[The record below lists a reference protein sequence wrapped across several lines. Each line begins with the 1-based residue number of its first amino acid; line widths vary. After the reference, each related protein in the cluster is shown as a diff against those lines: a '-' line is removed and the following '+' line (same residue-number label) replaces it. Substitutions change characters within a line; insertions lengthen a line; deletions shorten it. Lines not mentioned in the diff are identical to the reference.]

1 MVGPLDLKEFLA
13 MKKVLLSALLLLPGV
28 AFAQFGDLSKVQVK
42 SQQVAG
48 NVHMLEGAGGNIG
61 VSVGPDGILIVDDQ
75 FAPLV
80 PKIRAALGKLTKGKD
95 KTPEYVLNTH
105 WHFDHTGG
113 NAAFGREGRIVAH
126 RHVRTRLMN
135 GQETLGMKIPPAPK
149 EALPVITYD
158 QGLSLYFNG
167 EEVQVTHLPAGHTDG
182 DSMVYF
188 TASNVLHLG
197 DHLVVDKFPFVD
209 LESGGSVEGFVRNVE
224 RVLRTLPSDV
234 KIIPGHG
241 PLSGREELVRFSAML
256 RDSVELVKGKLAAG
270 KTLEQVKAE
279 GMPEKYK
286 SWGEGFIKTDQWLT
300 TVYNSLSGK
309 NPNAVTQ

>member
-1 MVGPLDLKEFLA
+1 
-13 MKKVLLSALLLLPGV
+13 MKKLLIAALWVVPGV
-28 AFAQFGDLSKVQVK
+28 ASAQFDEATLAKTPVK
-42 SQQVAG
+42 SSPVAG
-48 NVHMLEGAGGNIG
+48 NVHIFEGAGGNIG
-61 VSVGPDGILIVDDQ
+61 VSAGPDGILIVDDQ

-113 NAAFGREGRIVAH
+113 NAIFGREGTIVAH
-126 RHVRTRLMN
+126 KHVRTRLMN
-135 GQETLGMKIPPAPK
+135 GLESAAMGIKIPPAPK

-158 QGLSLYFNG
+158 QGISIFFNG
-167 EEVQVTHLPAGHTDG
+167 EEIQVTHLPSGHTDG

-188 TASNVLHLG
+188 TQSNVLHLG
-197 DHLVVDKFPFVD
+197 DQFTGDKYPFID
-209 LESGGSVEGFVRNVE
+209 LESGGSLEGYLRNVE
-224 RVLRTLPSDV
+224 RVLQTLPAGV

-241 PLSGREELVRFSAML
+241 AVSGRQELETFAQML
-256 RDSVELVKGKLAAG
+256 RDTVELVKGKQAAG

-286 SWGEGFIKTDQWLT
+286 SWGDGFLKPEQWLT
-300 TVYNSLSGK
+300 VAYQSLSGQK
-309 NPNAVTQ
+309 PEPAKKPEEPKK

>member
-1 MVGPLDLKEFLA
+1 MVGCLDLNGVFI
-13 MKKVLLSALLLLPGV
+13 MKKMLLTALLLLPGV
-28 AFAQFGDLSKVQVK
+28 VSAQLDDLSKVQVK
-42 SQQVAG
+42 PLPVAG

-80 PKIRAALGKLTKGKD
+80 PRIRAALGKLTGGKD

-126 RHVRTRLMN
+126 KHVRTRLMN
-135 GQETLGMKIPPAPK
+135 GQDLLGRVIPPAPR

-158 QGLSLYFNG
+158 RGLSLYFNG

-197 DHLVVDKFPFVD
+197 DHFFVDRFPFVD
-209 LESGGSVEGFVRNVE
+209 VSSGGSLEGYMRNVE
-224 RVLRTLPSDV
+224 RVLGTLPAGV
-234 KIIPGHG
+234 RIIPGHG
-241 PLSGREELVRFSAML
+241 PLAGREELERYAAML

-286 SWGEGFIKTDQWLT
+286 SWGEGFIATDMWLT
-300 TVYNSLSGK
+300 TVYQGLSGQK
-309 NPNAVTQ
+309 PDAVTQ

>member
-1 MVGPLDLKEFLA
+1 
-13 MKKVLLSALLLLPGV
+13 MKKLCLSALLLLPGV
-28 AFAQFGDLSKVQVK
+28 ASAQFDEASLAKVPVK
-42 SQQVAG
+42 SIPVSG

-80 PKIRAALGKLTKGKD
+80 PKIHAALGKLTRGKD

-113 NAAFGREGRIVAH
+113 NAVFGREGTIVAH
-126 RHVRTRLMN
+126 RHVRTRLMK
-135 GQETLGMKIPPAPK
+135 GQESVAGMKVPPAPK

-158 QGLSLYFNG
+158 QGLSLFFNG
-167 EEVQVTHLPAGHTDG
+167 EEIQVTHLPAGHTDG

-188 TASNVLHLG
+188 TGSNVLHLG
-197 DHLVVDKFPFVD
+197 DQFTGEKFPFID
-209 LESGGSVEGFVRNVE
+209 LESGGSLEGYLRNVE
-224 RVLRTLPSDV
+224 RVLQTLPAGV

-241 PLSGREELVRFSAML
+241 VISGREGLENFATML
-256 RDSVELVKGKLAAG
+256 RDTVDLVKRQMAAG
-270 KTLEQVKAE
+270 KTLEQIKAE

-286 SWGEGFIKTDQWLT
+286 NWSSDIIKTDLWLT
-300 TVYNSLSGK
+300 IAHQSLSGQK
-309 NPNAVTQ
+309 PDAAKK

>member
-1 MVGPLDLKEFLA
+1 MVGPLDLNGVFI
-13 MKKVLLSALLLLPGV
+13 MKNVLLSTLLLLPGV
-28 AFAQFGDLSKVQVK
+28 VSAQPDDLSKVQVK
-42 SQQVAG
+42 PMAVAG

-61 VSVGPDGILIVDDQ
+61 VSVGPDGLLIVDDQ

-80 PKIRAALGKLTKGKD
+80 PRIRAALGKLTQGKD

-105 WHFDHTGG
+105 WHMDHTGG

-126 RHVRTRLMN
+126 KHVRTRLMN
-135 GQETLGMKIPPAPK
+135 GQEVLGRAIPPAPK

-158 QGLSLYFNG
+158 RGLSLYFNG

-197 DHLVVDKFPFVD
+197 DHFFVDRFPFVD
-209 LESGGSVEGFVRNVE
+209 TSSGGSLEGYMRNVE
-224 RVLRTLPSDV
+224 RVLGTLPSGV

-241 PLSGREELVRFSAML
+241 PLAGREELVRYSAML
-256 RDSVELVKGKLAAG
+256 RDSVEWVKGKMAAG

-286 SWGEGFIKTDQWLT
+286 SWGEGFISTDMWLT
-300 TVYNSLSGK
+300 TVYQGLSGQK
-309 NPNAVTQ
+309 PDAVTR

>member
-1 MVGPLDLKEFLA
+1 
-13 MKKVLLSALLLLPGV
+13 MKKVLLLALFLLPGV
-28 AFAQFGDLSKVQVK
+28 ASAQLDDLSKVQVK
-42 SQQVAG
+42 SQPVAG
-48 NVHMLEGAGGNIG
+48 NVHMLEGMGGNIG

-105 WHFDHTGG
+105 WHLDHTGG

-135 GQETLGMKIPPAPK
+135 GQELAGKTIPPAPK

-158 QGLSLYFNG
+158 QGLSIYFNG

-188 TASNVLHLG
+188 TGSNVLHLG
-197 DHLVVDKFPFVD
+197 DQFTVDRFPFVD
-209 LESGGSVEGFVRNVE
+209 TSSGGTLLGYVRNVE

-241 PLSGREELVRFSAML
+241 PLAGREELVRFSVML
-256 RDSVELVKGKLAAG
+256 RESVELVKEKLAAG

-286 SWGEGFIKTDQWLT
+286 SWGEGYIKTDQWLT
-300 TVYNSLSGK
+300 TVYHSLSGK
-309 NPNAVTQ
+309 NPDAVAQ